1 MATNPPDL
9 GCALKARDK
18 QWKQKVEDDFEENFT
33 RSLDSLNNHANSAK
47 PLQQLIK
54 ACQALEVVDTEQAG
68 FTDDAN
74 VKGCVKTLE
83 EYVNEFKKILG
94 M

>member
-1 MATNPPDL
+1 MISRKTL
-9 GCALKARDK
+9 H
-18 QWKQKVEDDFEENFT
+18 
-33 RSLDSLNNHANSAK
+33 SLNNHANSAK

-74 VKGCVKTLE
+74 VKVCVKTLE

>member
-1 MATNPPDL
+1 M
-9 GCALKARDK
+9 
-18 QWKQKVEDDFEENFT
+18 
-33 RSLDSLNNHANSAK
+33 NNHANSAK

-68 FTDDAN
+68 FTVDAK

-83 EYVNEFKKILG
+83 KYVNEFKKILG

>member
-9 GCALKARDK
+9 GRALKQRDK
-18 QWKQKVEDDFEENFT
+18 QWKAKVEDDFEENFT
-33 RSLDSLNNHANSAK
+33 RSLDSLNNHANAAK

-54 ACQALEVVDTEQAG
+54 ACQALEVVDTQQES
-68 FTDDAN
+68 FTSDAN
-74 VKGCVKTLE
+74 VRGCVQSLDEFVT
-83 EYVNEFKKILG
+83 EFKRILG